1 MWEAREELSVTSRA
15 VSLVKR
21 WWQGLSQGH
30 VKRSRQPSASGTV
43 AVTDLVLCRNEQLK
57 LASWNAFLGFIPRFY
72 CLYEG
77 RSLLGR
83 TKLTESS
90 VNLLT
95 DSKW

>member
-1 MWEAREELSVTSRA
+1 MTSRA
-15 VSLVKR
+15 LALVER

-43 AVTDLVLCRNEQLK
+43 TVTGLVLYRNERFK
-57 LASWNAFLGFIPRFY
+57 LASWDAFLGFIPHFY
-72 CLYEG
+72 CLCEG

-83 TKLTESS
+83 TKMTESA

-95 DSKW
+95 GSKW

>member
-1 MWEAREELSVTSRA
+1 MWEAREELRVTSRA
-15 VSLVKR
+15 LALVKR

-30 VKRSRQPSASGTV
+30 VKRSRQPTASGTV
-43 AVTDLVLCRNEQLK
+43 TVTGLMLYRNEQLK
-57 LASWNAFLGFIPRFY
+57 LVNRDVVLGFIPHFY
-72 CLYEG
+72 CLCEG

-83 TKLTESS
+83 TKMTESS